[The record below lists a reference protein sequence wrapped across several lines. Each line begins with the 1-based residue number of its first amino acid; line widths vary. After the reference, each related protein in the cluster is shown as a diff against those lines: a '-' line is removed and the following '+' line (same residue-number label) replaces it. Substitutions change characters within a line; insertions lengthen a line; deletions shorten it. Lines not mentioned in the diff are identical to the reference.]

1 MRNTFFLLLFVL
13 IVFSAQAQNNA
24 PEVVQ
29 NNFKKMFAKAKKV
42 KYSKETDGSWEIDF
56 KQNKI
61 KSSAKFSDTGEWL
74 ETENEIK
81 KSTLPKE
88 ILAMLAKEYKG
99 WKIEDC
105 EKVQVPN
112 KEPFFELE
120 VKKGKESFELKIDA
134 SGKVLEKKKDEESE
148 EDDKD

>member
-13 IVFSAQAQNNA
+13 IVFSAQAQNSA

-29 NNFKKMFAKAKKV
+29 NNFKKMFAEAKKV

-56 KQNKI
+56 VQSKV
-61 KSSAKFSDTGEWL
+61 KSSATFSSTGEWL

-81 KSTLPKE
+81 KSALPKE
-88 ILAMLAKEYKG
+88 ILVMLAKEYKG

-105 EKVQVPN
+105 EKVREPN

-120 VKKGKESFELKIDA
+120 VEKGKESFELKIDA
-134 SGKVLEKKKDEESE
+134 SGKVLEKKKAE
-148 EDDKD
+148 EDEKD